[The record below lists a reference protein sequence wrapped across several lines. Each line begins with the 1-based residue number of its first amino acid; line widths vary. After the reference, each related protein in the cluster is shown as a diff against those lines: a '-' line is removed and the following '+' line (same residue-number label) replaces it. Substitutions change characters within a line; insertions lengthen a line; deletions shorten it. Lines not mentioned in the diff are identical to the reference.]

1 MKDRKL
7 GRAIRKLQNSKSAA
21 ESLKILNDLKRN
33 DPETYRKL
41 QSR

>member
-21 ESLKILNDLKRN
+21 ESLRILDQLKKT